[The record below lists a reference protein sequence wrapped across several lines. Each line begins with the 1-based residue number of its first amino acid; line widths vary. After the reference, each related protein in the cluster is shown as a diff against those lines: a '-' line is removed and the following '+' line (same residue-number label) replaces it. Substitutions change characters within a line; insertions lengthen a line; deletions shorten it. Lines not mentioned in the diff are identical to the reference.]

1 MKKPTDTEF
10 VQENQQTSL
19 GAETTDYEI
28 CDYSDTDYAA
38 FWEGSDREY
47 EDAVERIALRH
58 LIKGMS
64 GSCLEIGCGFGRL
77 VNEYAHLCT
86 SVTLTDYAENMIDQA
101 KARVRKLGLAH
112 VECMK
117 ADLYELDSYGRKYN
131 NAVCVRVMHHVESV
145 PAFFEQVNCVLE
157 DDGVFIFEYANKK
170 NFVEI
175 VRYLL
180 KRPNVEPFEYYPS
193 RRGKSV
199 YYNFHPEY
207 VKDML
212 DQCGFAIE
220 EELAVSMFRNKI
232 LKKLFGYK
240 ALSSMERLLQ
250 KPLSC
255 LHLAPSVF
263 VKARKVRTIDS
274 GPSLIVTSRKAKSTR
289 CKSRDSDE

>member
-1 MKKPTDTEF
+1 MKKTDTEF
-10 VQENQQTSL
+10 LQENQKTSL
-19 GAETTDYEI
+19 RSETTDYEI

-38 FWEGSDREY
+38 FWEENHREY
-47 EDAVERIALRH
+47 EDAVERIALQR

-101 KARVRKLGLAH
+101 KARVRKLGLDH
-112 VECMK
+112 VACMK
-117 ADLYELDSYGRKYN
+117 ADLYELGSYGRKYN
-131 NAVCVRVMHHVESV
+131 NVVCVRVMHHVESV

-157 DDGVFIFEYANKK
+157 DDGVFVFEYANKM
-170 NFVEI
+170 NVVEI

-207 VKDML
+207 MKDML
-212 DQCGFAIE
+212 EQSGFEIE
-220 EELAVSMFRNKI
+220 EELTVSLFRHKAF
-232 LKKLFGYK
+232 KKLFGYK
-240 ALSSMERLLQ
+240 VLSSIERILQ
-250 KPLSC
+250 KPLSR
-255 LHLAPSVF
+255 LHPGPSVF
-263 VKARKVRTIDS
+263 VKARKVRSIDS
-274 GPSLIVTSRKAKSTR
+274 GGLIVTSRKANINLFKS
-289 CKSRDSDE
+289 SDSNE